1 MFSQQDQSFMM
12 RALELAV
19 KSSNSNEV
27 PVGAVI
33 ANNGVVIG
41 EGRNKVISN
50 NDVSAHAEILAI
62 RNASET
68 TKNYRLNKCVIYI
81 TLEPCHMCAKA
92 ILDARIDRLV
102 FAAPEP
108 KTGSIISIDT
118 LYDRLSFNHKI
129 EVEHGLLADESANL
143 LKAFFKARR

>member
-33 ANNGVVIG
+33 TNNGVVIG

-62 RNASET
+62 RNASEA

-129 EVEHGLLADESANL
+129 EVKHGLLADESANL
-143 LKAFFKARR
+143 LRTFFKARR

>member
-12 RALELAV
+12 RALELAE

-33 ANNGVVIG
+33 TNNGVVIG

-108 KTGSIISIDT
+108 KTGSIISIDA

>member
-33 ANNGVVIG
+33 TNNGVVIG
-41 EGRNKVISN
+41 EGRNKVILN

>member
-33 ANNGVVIG
+33 TNNGVVIG

-62 RNASET
+62 RNASEA

-102 FAAPEP
+102 FATPEP

-129 EVEHGLLADESANL
+129 EVKHGLLADESANL
-143 LKAFFKARR
+143 LRTFFKARR

>member
-33 ANNGVVIG
+33 TNNGVVIG

-129 EVEHGLLADESANL
+129 EVEYGLLSDESANL

>member
-33 ANNGVVIG
+33 TNNGVVIG

-102 FAAPEP
+102 FSAPEP

>member
-12 RALELAV
+12 RALELAE

-33 ANNGVVIG
+33 TNNGVVIG

>member
-27 PVGAVI
+27 PIGAVI
-33 ANNGVVIG
+33 TNNGVVIG

-62 RNASET
+62 RNASEA

-129 EVEHGLLADESANL
+129 EVKHGLLADESANL
-143 LKAFFKARR
+143 LRTFFKARR